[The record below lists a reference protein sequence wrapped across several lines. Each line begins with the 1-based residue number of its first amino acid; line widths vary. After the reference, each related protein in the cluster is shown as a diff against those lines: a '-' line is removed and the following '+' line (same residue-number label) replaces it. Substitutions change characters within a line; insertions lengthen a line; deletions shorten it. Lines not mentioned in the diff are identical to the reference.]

1 MSISILM
8 VHLLHTAFVI
18 SFYLTNKHVVL
29 EILALRKH
37 RFLNKTFCIL
47 TLLNCYTSNC
57 IP

>member
-8 VHLLHTAFVI
+8 FYLLHNAFVK
-18 SFYLTNKHVVL
+18 SFYLTKKHVIL

-47 TLLNCYTSNC
+47 TLLHFYTTNC
-57 IP
+57 IL